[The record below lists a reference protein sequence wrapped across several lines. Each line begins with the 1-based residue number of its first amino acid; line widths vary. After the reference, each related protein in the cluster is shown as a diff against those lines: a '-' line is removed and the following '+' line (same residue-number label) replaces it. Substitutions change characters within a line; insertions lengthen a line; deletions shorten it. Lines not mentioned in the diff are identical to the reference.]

1 VVAGARR
8 LAPSRV
14 VRTRAGREDTG
25 TAVRTDTPLVF
36 LHVMKCGGTSIRS
49 ALASAA
55 AGGQED
61 PRVFELDGQAAIRAV
76 DGDNRRNWAFR
87 DALLRYVL
95 ASAPR
100 PAVVLGHFRFR
111 EEHVAS
117 LDSAHF
123 VTVLRDPV
131 DRLVS
136 LYRYRRWKEGVD
148 VPFSGTLAEFLE
160 TPRWQKEGHLYVD
173 TFCGRDGLDPR
184 SDEAVD
190 AAVVNLRRFAAVGV
204 LDRLGQFAAAVGSLL
219 GAPVAIPVLN
229 TTPAPAEGAAA
240 DADGAELARAREI
253 CAPDARVYEAVRDL
267 GG

>member
-1 VVAGARR
+1 
-8 LAPSRV
+8 
-14 VRTRAGREDTG
+14 
-25 TAVRTDTPLVF
+25 
-36 LHVMKCGGTSIRS
+36 
-49 ALASAA
+49 
-55 AGGQED
+55 
-61 PRVFELDGQAAIRAV
+61 V

-95 ASAPR
+95 AAATR

-111 EEHVAS
+111 DEHAAH

-148 VPFSGTLAEFLE
+148 VPFTGTLAEFLE

-190 AAVVNLRRFAAVGV
+190 AAAANLRRFAAVGL
-204 LDRLGQFAAAVGSLL
+204 LDRLDGFSATVGSLL
-219 GAPVAIPVLN
+219 GTPVDIPRWN
-229 TTPAPAEGAAA
+229 ATPAPAE
-240 DADGAELARAREI
+240 DDGTEPDPAVLERAREI
-253 CAPDARVYEAVRDL
+253 CDPDCRVYEAARQL
-267 GG
+267 GP